1 MFTIGVTGPSGS
13 GKSLFCSLFANTGFF
28 AIDCDEVYH
37 ELTDAPS
44 ECTRELA
51 SEFGDEILL
60 PSGALDRRAL
70 AKVVFAPDA
79 KNKLDI
85 LNAITHKYVLSE
97 VRRRIAALS
106 PDCRGALV
114 DAPLLFESGFDKECD
129 LTVALLAP
137 RETRLS
143 RLSERDSLPT
153 NALNARLDAAKSDEW
168 YTERCDVTVYNTGDA
183 DDLQTAVADIAKKIQ
198 KHIG

>member
-1 MFTIGVTGPSGS
+1 MFTIGVTGPSGA
-13 GKSLFCSLFANTGFF
+13 GKSLFCSLFANMGFF

-44 ECTRELA
+44 DCTRELA

-70 AKVVFAPDA
+70 ANVVFAPDA
-79 KNKLDI
+79 KAKLDS
-85 LNAITHKYVLSE
+85 LNAITHKYVLCE
-97 VRRRIAALS
+97 VRRRIAAL
-106 PDCRGALV
+106 PTEYRGALV

-143 RLSERDSLPT
+143 RLSERDGLPT
-153 NALNARLDAAKSDEW
+153 GALNARLDAAKSDEW
-168 YTERCDVTVYNTGDA
+168 YIERCDVTVYNTGDTA
-183 DDLQTAVADIAKKIQ
+183 ELQRAVAEIAAKITNT
-198 KHIG
+198 

>member
-1 MFTIGVTGPSGS
+1 MFTIGVTGPSGA
-13 GKSLFCSLFANTGFF
+13 GKSHFCSLFSNMGFF

-44 ECTRELA
+44 PCTRELSA
-51 SEFGDEILL
+51 EFGDGILL

-70 AKVVFAPDA
+70 AKIVFAPDA
-79 KNKLDI
+79 RHKLDR
-85 LNAITHKYVLSE
+85 LNAITHKYVLDE

-114 DAPLLFESGFDKECD
+114 DAPLLFESGFDKDCD

-137 RETRLS
+137 REMRLS
-143 RLSERDSLPT
+143 RLSERDGLSKS
-153 NALNARLDAAKSDEW
+153 ALCARLDAAKSDEW
-168 YTERCDVTVYNTGDA
+168 YSERCDVTVYNAGDA
-183 DDLQTAVADIAKKIQ
+183 DALWASVLDIAEKI
-198 KHIG
+198 KNT